1 MSKQYVDL
9 KILVVGLGSMG
20 KRRIRNLK
28 ANGVTN
34 VFGFDLRP
42 DRRSEVENTYQ
53 IPVFTDFETATAHNS
68 YDAWIISVPPD
79 VHHIYIKEALKLNIP
94 SFIEAS
100 VVDTDM
106 EMIINEAR
114 AKKILLAPSCTLFFH
129 PAIKKIATIV
139 AAKSLGKITNILYHS
154 GQYLP
159 DWHSYEKVS
168 DYYVSK
174 RETGGAREIVPF
186 ELTWLTMLFGF
197 PERIT
202 GLYKKTIN
210 IEGAE
215 NIEDTYNLLLDYND
229 FILNLS
235 VDVVSRCAT
244 RKLVI
249 NGEKG
254 QLLWDWNENLIR
266 LYNAETMNWNSV
278 TYEISEAHSG
288 YNKNI
293 TETMYNQEV
302 EAFLNGVLNNG
313 HYPNTLM
320 NDHKVLKVL
329 YAVEKSSDTNTIQSF
344 L

>member
-1 MSKQYVDL
+1 MDKQYADL
-9 KILVVGLGSMG
+9 KVLVIGLGSMG

-34 VFGFDLRP
+34 ISGFDLRE
-42 DRRSEVENTYQ
+42 DRRAEVENIYQ
-53 IPVFTDFETATAHNS
+53 IPVFPSIETATAHTS
-68 YDAWIISVPPD
+68 FDALIISVPPD
-79 VHHIYIKEALKLNIP
+79 VHHIYIKQALKLNVP
-94 SFIEAS
+94 AFIEAS

-106 EMIINEAR
+106 EMLINEAIS
-114 AKKILLAPSCTLFFH
+114 KKILLAPSCTLFFH
-129 PAIKKIATIV
+129 PAIKKVAEIL
-139 AAKSLGKITNILYHS
+139 AAKSLGKLSNILYHS

-159 DWHSYEKVS
+159 DWHAYEKVS

-174 RETGGAREIVPF
+174 KETGGAREIVPF
-186 ELTWLTMLFGF
+186 ELTWLTMLLGF
-197 PERIT
+197 PERIA

-215 NIEDTYNLLLDYND
+215 NIEDTYNLLLDFND

-235 VDVVSRCAT
+235 VDVVSRIAT

-254 QLLWDWNENLIR
+254 QLIWDWNENLIR
-266 LYNAETMNWNSV
+266 LYDAQTMSWQNLP
-278 TYEISEAHSG
+278 YEITEAHIG

-293 TETMYNQEV
+293 TETMYNEEI
-302 EAFLNGVLNNG
+302 EAFLDGVLNKSQ
-313 HYPNTLM
+313 YPNTLA
-320 NDHKVLKVL
+320 NDYKVLKVL